1 MNSLISILV
10 GVVLVLGVGGFVV
23 LQKNSTE
30 SSLPVTID
38 TGTNTGVIDTQA
50 PSQNTISP
58 MTSDDNEEEFESED
72 EDDYAP
78 AQTSSAPSSGAA
90 APAASNGIPSATVA
104 SHNSRASC
112 WSIINGS
119 VYDLTSWIPKHP
131 GGEQAI
137 LGLCGTDGSAKF
149 NRKHGGDASK
159 EKILFGF
166 KIGALA
172 Q

>member
-1 MNSLISILV
+1 MNSLFSILV
-10 GVVLVLGVGGFVV
+10 GVMLVLGVGGFVFM
-23 LQKNSTE
+23 QKSANEAPQPITTDLG
-30 SSLPVTID
+30 SSD
-38 TGTNTGVIDTQA
+38 TSSDTQV
-50 PSQNTISP
+50 PSQNANP
-58 MTSDDNEEEFESED
+58 PAMLDDDGDED
-72 EDDYAP
+72 EDDDAP
-78 AQTSSAPSSGAA
+78 AESPASTNGAA
-90 APAASNGIPSATVA
+90 GAPAASSGITAGTVA

-112 WSIINGS
+112 WSSINGS

-166 KIGALA
+166 KVGVLA

>member
-1 MNSLISILV
+1 MNSLFSILV
-10 GVVLVLGVGGFVV
+10 GVVLVLGVGGFVFM
-23 LQKNSTE
+23 QKSANEASQPINTNLE
-30 SSLPVTID
+30 SSNSWSDAQV
-38 TGTNTGVIDTQA
+38 
-50 PSQNTISP
+50 PSQNANP
-58 MTSDDNEEEFESED
+58 PAMLSED
-72 EDDYAP
+72 DEDKDDDAP
-78 AQTSSAPSSGAA
+78 AEAPASTNGAA
-90 APAASNGIPSATVA
+90 GAPAASSGITAGTIA
-104 SHNSRASC
+104 SHNTRASC
-112 WSIINGS
+112 WSSINGS